1 MIDIPKSALNW
12 MMRPRLFFLIQLLLF
27 VAIFSGAFHV
37 EYKHFMDAMKNAAR
51 SNRATGVQLSNL
63 ILKHQQAIV
72 GIMRSYGARKS
83 LVKAIQ
89 EKDIEAVTGYFV
101 GMRKEMP
108 ELDIVFIS
116 DARGTLWANH
126 PRNAE
131 SIGKNF
137 SYRDW
142 YVNTSRQWKPH
153 ISGVYKRVVGTN
165 DLAVAITVPVFD
177 ENRRPVGI
185 LGASQDTVFIEGVIE
200 TSVDDDAL
208 KVTLVDQSGNIVYSK
223 KTAERKEVTRY
234 TYPTSG
240 DTITAYTSVKP
251 LMWTIVVEKE
261 KKAILA
267 SIFNHLIHTGV
278 TSLALYLFIGLA
290 LILIRKYVVFEQAFA
305 LLAAEEKI
313 RESEER
319 HRVVIEQTGQ
329 LVYDYDV
336 RSGNVVVSG
345 AITHITGYAKD
356 EVLFDKSF
364 WREQIHPD
372 DREAVLNFL
381 LNVTKGNA
389 SNYRIRYRFRRKDG
403 SHIHVEDSGVC
414 MNDAGGRTYRILGA
428 IEDVTF
434 QQQAEQSQK
443 LAINILNTLNRSND
457 LVNIISDILKIF
469 KGYTDIEAIA
479 VRLKEGDDF
488 PYYVQDGLSNAFMES
503 EGNICARD
511 DRGDIVRD
519 AKGNP
524 CLECMCG
531 TVLSGRTD
539 SSLSFFTDGGSFW
552 TNSVSKLS
560 ASTTDEVLPGRMR
573 NGCSS
578 EGYESIA
585 LIPLRSNGKIIGLLQ
600 MNDRRENF
608 FTAGFIR
615 YLEGI
620 SSSIGIALSRIQSEE
635 KLKESEARYRSIF
648 DNAVEGI
655 FQTTPDGS
663 FITVNNAFAKMYGY
677 DSPDEMVSS
686 ITSISDELYVR
697 PEDRTECMH
706 MLETQNEIKFHE
718 VLTKRKD
725 GPHFWARLNVH
736 AVRDGEERTI
746 YYEGTVENITERKE
760 AEQALVAEMSL
771 SESILESTP
780 GVFYCYDDRLCF
792 QKWNRNFERVTGYT
806 AEELSRISP
815 LDLFEGDDRWFLEER
830 IKEVFKKGESTAEAD
845 FVSKDGRKTPY
856 FFTGKRVVID
866 NTQCLIGMGI
876 DITERKQAEAGQ
888 KALIEELKKTI
899 EGTVEALAATSE
911 IRDPYT
917 AGHQRR
923 VTQLACAVAAEMN
936 LAADAID
943 KIRIASLLHDVGK
956 ISIPAEILSKPA
968 LLNEYEF
975 SIIKLHTEAGYEI
988 LKNIKFPW
996 DIAEIILQHHERLDG
1011 SGYPR
1016 ALRNGDILLE
1026 AKIIAAADVV
1036 EAMASHRPYRP
1047 ALGLNAAINE
1057 ISSNADRLYDRA
1069 VVEAC
1074 VRVLGKKEF
1083 GFE

>member
-37 EYKHFMDAMKNAAR
+37 EYRHFMDEMKNTAR
-51 SNRATGVQLSNL
+51 SNHATGVQLSNL

-72 GIMRSYGARKS
+72 GIMRSYGARK
-83 LVKAIQ
+83 LMVKAIQ
-89 EKDIEAVTGYFV
+89 ERDIEAVTGYFV

-116 DARGTLWANH
+116 DARGTIWANY

-142 YVNTSRQWKPH
+142 YINTSRQWKPH

-177 ENRRPVGI
+177 EKGHPVAI
-185 LGASQDTVFIEGVIE
+185 LGASQATVFIESVIE

-223 KTAERKEVTRY
+223 KAAERKEVTRY
-234 TYPTSG
+234 TYPISG
-240 DTITAYTSVKP
+240 DTIAAYMPVRP

-267 SIFNHLIHTGV
+267 SIFNHSIHTGV
-278 TSLALYLFIGLA
+278 TSLALYMFIGLA

-336 RSGNVVVSG
+336 RSDKVVVSG
-345 AITHITGYAKD
+345 AITHITGYTQD
-356 EVLFDKSF
+356 ETSFGKNF
-364 WREQIHPD
+364 WREHIHQD

-381 LNVTKGNA
+381 LNVTKGNV

-403 SHIHVEDSGVC
+403 SCIHVEDSGVC

-434 QQQAEQSQK
+434 QQQAE
-443 LAINILNTLNRSND
+443 
-457 LVNIISDILKIF
+457 
-469 KGYTDIEAIA
+469 
-479 VRLKEGDDF
+479 
-488 PYYVQDGLSNAFMES
+488 
-503 EGNICARD
+503 
-511 DRGDIVRD
+511 
-519 AKGNP
+519 
-524 CLECMCG
+524 
-531 TVLSGRTD
+531 
-539 SSLSFFTDGGSFW
+539 
-552 TNSVSKLS
+552 
-560 ASTTDEVLPGRMR
+560 AS
-573 NGCSS
+573 
-578 EGYESIA
+578 
-585 LIPLRSNGKIIGLLQ
+585 
-600 MNDRRENF
+600 
-608 FTAGFIR
+608 
-615 YLEGI
+615 
-620 SSSIGIALSRIQSEE
+620 
-635 KLKESEARYRSIF
+635 
-648 DNAVEGI
+648 
-655 FQTTPDGS
+655 
-663 FITVNNAFAKMYGY
+663 
-677 DSPDEMVSS
+677 
-686 ITSISDELYVR
+686 
-697 PEDRTECMH
+697 
-706 MLETQNEIKFHE
+706 
-718 VLTKRKD
+718 
-725 GPHFWARLNVH
+725 
-736 AVRDGEERTI
+736 
-746 YYEGTVENITERKE
+746 
-760 AEQALVAEMSL
+760 
-771 SESILESTP
+771 
-780 GVFYCYDDRLCF
+780 
-792 QKWNRNFERVTGYT
+792 
-806 AEELSRISP
+806 
-815 LDLFEGDDRWFLEER
+815 
-830 IKEVFKKGESTAEAD
+830 
-845 FVSKDGRKTPY
+845 
-856 FFTGKRVVID
+856 
-866 NTQCLIGMGI
+866 
-876 DITERKQAEAGQ
+876 Q

-923 VTQLACAVAAEMN
+923 VTQLACAVAGEMG

-968 LLNEYEF
+968 RLNEYEF
-975 SIIKLHTEAGYEI
+975 SITKLHAEAGYDI

-996 DIAEIILQHHERLDG
+996 NIAEIVFQHHERLDG

-1016 ALRNGDILLE
+1016 ALQNGDILLE
-1026 AKIIAAADVV
+1026 ARIIAVADVV

-1047 ALGLNAAINE
+1047 ALGIDAALDE
-1057 ISSNADRLYDRA
+1057 ITRNVERLYDSD
-1069 VVEAC
+1069 VVGAS
-1074 VRVLGKKEF
+1074 VRIFKER
-1083 GFE
+1083 GFRFE